1 MHSYRPLIRGSVI
14 NHSLAPRSIIHHR
27 HLSVPPEQDARYQYL
42 KDRMEELD
50 VQQSDILKQAQKIHD
65 RAWAA
70 LSREQHNAYKRQMQ
84 WSQSLE
90 ELRVSQSR
98 LEQDVRRMQLLCGM
112 GLGGVLLW
120 IGGTSLSTPSRTH

>member
-14 NHSLAPRSIIHHR
+14 RHSMVPQSIIRHR
-27 HLSVPPEQDARYQYL
+27 HLSVPPEQDARYQHL

-50 VQQSDILKQAQKIHD
+50 VQQSDVLKQAQKIHD
-65 RAWAA
+65 QAWAV
-70 LSREQHNAYKRQMQ
+70 LLREQHGAFKREMQ